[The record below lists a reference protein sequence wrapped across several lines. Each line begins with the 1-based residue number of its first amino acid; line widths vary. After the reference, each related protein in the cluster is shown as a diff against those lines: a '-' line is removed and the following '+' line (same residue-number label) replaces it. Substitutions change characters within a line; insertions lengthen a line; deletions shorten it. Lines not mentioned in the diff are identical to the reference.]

1 MAEEERIIWEG
12 HPSPVL
18 NLWTFVLCALTF
30 WLVVPVF
37 VAGWRWLVLRCHVY
51 KVTNERLILTTGV
64 LSKRVEE
71 VELYRVKD
79 SRLEQPF
86 FLRLFR
92 LGNVVLTTSD
102 RSHPV
107 FVIEAIPGADVLREE
122 LRGCVEK
129 LRDEKRVREVDFD

>member
-86 FLRLFR
+86 VLRLFR